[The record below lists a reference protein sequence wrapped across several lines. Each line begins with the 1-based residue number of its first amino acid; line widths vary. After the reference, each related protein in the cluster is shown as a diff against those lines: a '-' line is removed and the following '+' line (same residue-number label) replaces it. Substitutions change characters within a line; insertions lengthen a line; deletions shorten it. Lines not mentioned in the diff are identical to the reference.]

1 MSNWCITNI
10 TIETPNAENLVENI
24 KKWTTKDFYKND
36 FGNKW
41 LGNVIAGSNIAEY
54 DGENFYTSEGKKIGC
69 KGWIDYFFI
78 GGHSFFIGKDVTNE
92 VHISTETA
100 WGPYL
105 QMWLKIIDKYYPEA
119 KLTYHAEETN
129 MGVYLTNDD
138 KYVGKYILEIVDDL
152 PENIN
157 IEDNDMLTADE
168 LEKIIYMFLPDFR
181 VMSTKELLKYLA
193 ERELEC
199 NNPKSRIDVLIAI
212 VLHHTD
218 YISIHQWQFSDPK
231 ECD

>member
-1 MSNWCITNI
+1 MPNWCVTNI
-10 TIETPNAENLVENI
+10 TIKTPNAENLVENI

-54 DGENFYTSEGKKIGC
+54 DGKNFYTPEKKQISC

-78 GGHSFFIGKDVTNE
+78 GGNSFFIGKDVTNE

-119 KLTYHAEETN
+119 KLTYCAEEIN
-129 MGVYLTNDD
+129 MGVYNISGKTSKLKLRGCNAYQPDLSRALFCEICSIKDNMELLFLKITF
-138 KYVGKYILEIVDDL
+138 KGVSYYGKYI
-152 PENIN
+152 
-157 IEDNDMLTADE
+157 
-168 LEKIIYMFLPDFR
+168 
-181 VMSTKELLKYLA
+181 
-193 ERELEC
+193 
-199 NNPKSRIDVLIAI
+199 
-212 VLHHTD
+212 
-218 YISIHQWQFSDPK
+218 
-231 ECD
+231 